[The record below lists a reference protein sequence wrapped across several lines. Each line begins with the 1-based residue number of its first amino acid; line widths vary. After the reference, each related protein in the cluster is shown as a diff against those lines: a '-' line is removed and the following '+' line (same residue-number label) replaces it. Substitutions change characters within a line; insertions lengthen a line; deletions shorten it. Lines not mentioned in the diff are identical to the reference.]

1 MQTDLDRAKQTLTRG
16 GHTAVLCREDTVYIT
31 DERGVKPLLDWIAA
45 GTDLAGFSAADKAVG
60 KAAALLYVL
69 LGVRAVYAPL
79 MSEPARRVLEDHGI
93 TAGWEQLVPAIRNR
107 SGDGLCPMEQAVW
120 EIEEPETAL
129 AAIRA
134 KIAQMMAAQS

>member
-1 MQTDLDRAKQTLTRG
+1 MRTDLERAKQTLARG
-16 GHTAVLCREDTVYIT
+16 GHTAVLCREDAVYIT

-69 LGVRAVYAPL
+69 LGVREVYAPL
-79 MSEPARRVLEDHGI
+79 MSEPARRALEGHGI
-93 TAGWEQLVPAIRNR
+93 TAGWGQLVPAIRNR

-120 EIEEPETAL
+120 EIEEPEAAL

-134 KIAQMMAAQS
+134 KLAQMMAEKG